1 MTTLLLSL
9 CVLVVAAVASNVT
22 HPVPVHV
29 HHRVRVPGSDAPF
42 TLKGTVLLT
51 PDGPSY
57 APAASFRDQLT
68 AWAQAS
74 EKTAL
79 YDVAL
84 QTDANPADWPRASTR
99 LCYVTAAK
107 EERLTMHRTRAGDV
121 FAIDYHLASVPT
133 DGACP
138 SASPLFLA
146 STEVQL
152 KSPTPPFR
160 QFRLNPICTSPR
172 LRTPPP
178 LAQDGQPIA
187 PVAEKSF
194 IQKYWMYIVP
204 ALIILLVLPAGPEDS
219 AQQ

>member
-1 MTTLLLSL
+1 MLARLFSL
-9 CVLVVAAVASNVT
+9 CVLVAAAVASNVT
-22 HPVPVHV
+22 QPVHV
-29 HHRVRVPGSDAPF
+29 HHRVRALGSDAPF
-42 TLKGTVLLT
+42 ILKGTVLLT
-51 PDGPSY
+51 PAGPSY
-57 APAASFRDQLT
+57 APAASFRGQLI

-74 EKTAL
+74 ETNTL
-79 YDVAL
+79 YEVAL

-121 FAIDYHLASVPT
+121 FAIDYHLSSVPN

-146 STEVQL
+146 NTEVQL
-152 KSPTPPFR
+152 KSPSSPF
-160 QFRLNPICTSPR
+160 SPR

-178 LAQDGQPIA
+178 LAPDGQPIM

-204 ALIILLVLPAGPEDS
+204 ALIILLVLPAGPEDG